1 VAFLCLVATIVG
13 VVLFLRKKKKK
24 NFASS
29 PAPAGEMEMKGR
41 EKKGEYGNLP
51 RASNEYDVGV
61 VKQVELSNYDKGDVH
76 M

>member
-1 VAFLCLVATIVG
+1 
-13 VVLFLRKKKKK
+13 
-24 NFASS
+24 
-29 PAPAGEMEMKGR
+29 MEMKGR